1 MSSLAYTAAPF
12 DNDSIPQEKNNSIER
27 KRGLRK
33 TIRKKPNE
41 DVSEIKRKLMGFSEV
56 DNDTNLSDFNPPPK
70 PDSVGRMRVES
81 RGTSSPDSISQDEDT
96 LDDYVVQPHA
106 SRSNE
111 ASISDGPLHQESF
124 QNLPSQSS
132 EDYYRQF
139 VPYYD
144 RTGGGS
150 ILNRNELETKLDY
163 LITLLEEQQDIK
175 TGHVTE
181 EIILFSFI
189 GVFIIFVLDSFA
201 RAGKYVR

>member
-1 MSSLAYTAAPF
+1 MSSLAYAAAPF
-12 DNDSIPQEKNNSIER
+12 ENESIPQENNNIER
-27 KRGLRK
+27 KRGMRK
-33 TIRKKPNE
+33 TIRKKP
-41 DVSEIKRKLMGFSEV
+41 SENVAEIRRKLMGFSSI
-56 DNDTNLSDFNPPPK
+56 DDDSLNMGDFNPPPK
-70 PDSVGRMRVES
+70 PDSVGNMRVES
-81 RGTSSPDSISQDEDT
+81 RRTTSPGETSQEAST
-96 LDDYVVQPHA
+96 NDDYVVQPHA
-106 SRSNE
+106 SINNE
-111 ASISDGPLHQESF
+111 ASLSDSSLHHENF

-150 ILNRNELETKLDY
+150 ILNRDELETKLDY
-163 LITLLEEQQDIK
+163 LITMLEEQQDIK

-181 EIILFSFI
+181 EIILFSFL

>member
-12 DNDSIPQEKNNSIER
+12 ENDSVPQEKNNIDR
-27 KRGLRK
+27 KRGMRK
-33 TIRKKPNE
+33 TIRKKPSE
-41 DVSEIKRKLMGFSEV
+41 DVSEIRRKLMGISDVE
-56 DNDTNLSDFNPPPK
+56 NDQNLSDFNPPPK

-81 RGTSSPDSISQDEDT
+81 RGTTSEDS
-96 LDDYVVQPHA
+96 LVQPHA
-106 SRSNE
+106 DISSE
-111 ASISDGPLHQESF
+111 ASISDGPVHQEAF

-150 ILNRNELETKLDY
+150 ILNRDELETKLDY